1 MTYSYPDMSDQ
12 LERGVS
18 SLIERLHETERELEA
33 TYLSLGELFPKL
45 VAETDA
51 SARTAGDSLA
61 AIRQSRTGSEKASAE
76 DFLASASSFFRDLR
90 ERDKTFLASVNAGIE
105 RIAALD
111 EIIARVR
118 TDSEEMEIVS
128 LNALTA
134 ALKSGSAG
142 RGFSVIT
149 DELKQISFKTISV
162 TEDISAQGR
171 KLLES
176 FRSLGA
182 ILTDLD
188 ALQERFFEEIRGT
201 LSEGFSALD
210 TRVQEAAAAFGT
222 LSQEAAGVRNPILGI
237 MQGVQVQDILRQSI
251 DHVILSLREVFKDP
265 TVSLKDELVFTAA
278 VADLSVSVLA
288 DVIERI
294 REGVSGMGGHV
305 DEVVKFV
312 EDLEVR
318 RQRTVSICE
327 DFGIG
332 SGEAAGKAET
342 YLALKGRALAAGRSL
357 SEQVRQLN
365 DSFRVL
371 ASLLGKFQNI
381 VVASRIEIAR
391 TRALSVVSNTVAG
404 MIEITESLGRDV
416 GQATD
421 LTKTF
426 IKTASAEIL
435 AYDKVQERNDERLAL
450 SVRRMED
457 ELRRLESS
465 RERVREAIASFRL
478 YTPQFLDLIRTARA
492 SLDRLARLKDTL
504 ELLKKEIETLKRRAS
519 LEAEGIEGGGDDMHS
534 IRNDRLR
541 RMVERFTIF
550 THKKTAGVLGD
561 FAVEEGV
568 ESGEVTL
575 F

>member
-1 MTYSYPDMSDQ
+1 MSDQ

-18 SLIERLHETERELEA
+18 SLIDRLHETERGIET
-33 TYLSLGELFPKL
+33 TYLSLGELFPRL

-61 AIRQSRTGSEKASAE
+61 AILRSLDGSAKRGVE
-76 DFLASASSFFRDLR
+76 DFLASASAFFGSLRD
-90 ERDKTFLASVNAGIE
+90 RDKSFLASVNSGIE

-118 TDSEEMEIVS
+118 SDSEEMEIVS

-149 DELKQISFKTISV
+149 DELKQISFRTISV
-162 TEDISAQGR
+162 TEDITAQGR

-182 ILTDLD
+182 ILSELD
-188 ALQERFFEEIRGT
+188 ALQERFFEEIRET
-201 LSEGFSALD
+201 LSGGFAGLES
-210 TRVQEAAAAFGT
+210 RVQEAASAFGS
-222 LSQEAAGVRNPILGI
+222 LSREAAGVRDPILGI

-265 TVSLKDELVFTAA
+265 TVSRKDELVFTAA
-278 VADLSVSVLA
+278 VADLSVSVLS
-288 DVIERI
+288 DVIDRI
-294 REGVSGMGGHV
+294 EGG
-305 DEVVKFV
+305 V
-312 EDLEVR
+312 EDMGRHIDGVVGVVEGLEDR
-318 RQRTVSICE
+318 RQRTVNICE
-327 DFGIG
+327 DIESG
-332 SGEAAGKAET
+332 SGDAAGKAET
-342 YLALKGRALAAGRSL
+342 YLSLKGRALSAGRSL
-357 SEQVRQLN
+357 SAQVRQLN
-365 DSFRVL
+365 DSFKAL
-371 ASLLGKFQNI
+371 SSLLGKFQNI

-404 MIEITESLGRDV
+404 MIEITENLGRDV

-435 AYDKVQERNDERLAL
+435 AYDKVQESNDERLSLA
-450 SVRRMED
+450 VRRMED
-457 ELRRLESS
+457 ELGRLKSA
-465 RERVREAIASFRL
+465 RERVRDSIASFRL
-478 YTPQFLDLIRTARA
+478 YTPQFLELIRTARS
-492 SLDRLARLKDTL
+492 SLDRLSGYKDTL
-504 ELLKKEIETLKRRAS
+504 VRLRDEIGTLKRRAT
-519 LEAEGIEGGGDDMHS
+519 LEAEGIEGGGDDLHS
-534 IRNDRLR
+534 IRNERLR

-561 FAVEEGV
+561 FSVEEGV

>member
-18 SLIERLHETERELEA
+18 SLIERLHQTERELES
-33 TYLSLGELFPKL
+33 TYLSLGDLFPRL

-61 AIRQSRTGSEKASAE
+61 AIRQSRTGTEKSTAE

-118 TDSEEMEIVS
+118 SDSEEMEIVS

-171 KLLES
+171 KLLDS

-188 ALQERFFEEIRGT
+188 TLQERFFEEIRGT

-210 TRVQEAAAAFGT
+210 ARVQEAAGAFGA
-222 LSQEAAGVRNPILGI
+222 LSQEAAGVRDPILGI

-278 VADLSVSVLA
+278 VADLSVSVLS

-305 DEVVKFV
+305 DEVVRFV
-312 EDLEVR
+312 EALETR

-342 YLALKGRALAAGRSL
+342 YLALKGRALAAGRNL
-357 SEQVRQLN
+357 SDQVRQLN
-365 DSFRVL
+365 DSFRIL

-492 SLDRLARLKDTL
+492 SLDRLTGLKDTL
-504 ELLKKEIETLKRRAS
+504 ELLRGEIETLKRRAS
-519 LEAEGIEGGGDDMHS
+519 LEAEGIEGGGDDLHS
-534 IRNDRLR
+534 IRNERLR

>member
-1 MTYSYPDMSDQ
+1 MAYSYPDMSDQ
-12 LERGVS
+12 LERNVS
-18 SLIERLHETERELEA
+18 SLIDRLHNSERELEA
-33 TYLSLGELFPKL
+33 TYLSLGELFPRL

-51 SARTAGDSLA
+51 SAKTAGESLD
-61 AIRQSRTGSEKASAE
+61 AILRSRDGGVKSSIE
-76 DFLASASSFFRDLR
+76 DFLASAAGFFRDLR
-90 ERDKTFLASVNAGIE
+90 ERDKTFLAGVNTGIE
-105 RIAALD
+105 RISALD

-118 TDSEEMEIVS
+118 TDSEEMELVS

-149 DELKQISFKTISV
+149 DELKQISNKTISV
-162 TEDISAQGR
+162 TEDISSQGR
-171 KLLES
+171 KLLDS
-176 FRSLGA
+176 FRSLSA

-188 ALQERFFEEIRGT
+188 SLQERFFEDIRTT

-210 TRVQEAAAAFGT
+210 SKVQEAAEAFGA
-222 LSQEAAGVRNPILGI
+222 LSREAAGVREPILGI

-251 DHVILSLREVFKDP
+251 DHVIVSLREVFKDP
-265 TVSLKDELVFTAA
+265 SVSLKDELVFTAA
-278 VADLSVSVLA
+278 VADLSVSVLT

-294 REGVSGMGGHV
+294 RDGVSGMTGYV
-305 DEVVKFV
+305 DEVETFV
-312 EDLEVR
+312 EALER
-318 RQRTVSICE
+318 KRQRTVNLCE

-332 SGEAAGKAET
+332 SGQAAGKAET
-342 YLALKGRALAAGRSL
+342 YLALKGRALTAGRSL
-357 SEQVRQLN
+357 SEQVRKLN

-371 ASLLGKFQNI
+371 SSLLGKFQNI

-416 GQATD
+416 GRATD

-435 AYDKVQERNDERLAL
+435 AYDKIQERNDERLSL

-457 ELRRLESS
+457 ELERLESS
-465 RERVREAIASFRL
+465 RERVREAISSFRL
-478 YTPQFLDLIRTARA
+478 YTPQFLELIRTARE
-492 SLDRLARLKDTL
+492 SLDRLSGLKNTL
-504 ELLKKEIETLKRRAS
+504 ELLRGEIDTLKRRAS
-519 LEAEGIEGGGDDMHS
+519 LEAEQVEGGGDDPGS
-534 IRNDRLR
+534 IRNERLR

-561 FAVEEGV
+561 FAVEEGL